1 MDDRDE
7 GEAFVEKLGFN
18 DDNDTSRPKFNP
30 NKEKHSAYKK
40 KAY

>member
-18 DDNDTSRPKFNP
+18 DDESSLTNRPKFNP
-30 NKEKHSAYKK
+30 TKEKPS
-40 KAY
+40 